1 MYSRNN
7 RNATVFLYIQSI
19 QLDRIMREYTLHDA
33 RSRQAYGRLTGLVRL
48 LKNWKTRNDLK
59 RLLAMDDFM
68 LRDIGL
74 TRDELQRLARQSL
87 RADWQW
93 QSERQDR

>member
-1 MYSRNN
+1 
-7 RNATVFLYIQSI
+7 
-19 QLDRIMREYTLHDA
+19 MREFTLHDA

-59 RLLAMDDFM
+59 RLLDMDDFM

-74 TRDELQRLARQSL
+74 MRDELQRLAGRSL

-93 QSERQDR
+93 ENERRDR